1 MTQENV
7 TVLKEPQTGSN
18 GASESKKISKSKQ
31 HFELK
36 TVKHFE
42 KKVLKDDISEKE
54 WFNHYNKQYYSLIE
68 ILNNLKGIHAVGT
81 GSWNKREVGK
91 F

>member
-7 TVLKEPQTGSN
+7 TVLKEPQTVSN
-18 GASESKKISKSKQ
+18 GTSESNKISKSKQ

-42 KKVLKDDISEKE
+42 KKLLKDDISEKE
-54 WFNHYNKQYYSLIE
+54 GFVYWLYWLQYSI
-68 ILNNLKGIHAVGT
+68 V
-81 GSWNKREVGK
+81 
-91 F
+91 

>member
-18 GASESKKISKSKQ
+18 GVSESKKISKSKQ

-42 KKVLKDDISEKE
+42 KKLLKDDISEKE
-54 WFNHYNKQYYSLIE
+54 WFVYCLIFT
-68 ILNNLKGIHAVGT
+68 ISNITGIRSWKGQLEGT
-81 GSWNKREVGK
+81 RSWKI
-91 F
+91 

>member
-7 TVLKEPQTGSN
+7 TVLKEPQTVSN

-42 KKVLKDDISEKE
+42 EKLSKDDISEKE
-54 WFNHYNKQYYSLIE
+54 WFMYCLMIKL
-68 ILNNLKGIHAVGT
+68 
-81 GSWNKREVGK
+81 
-91 F
+91 

>member
-54 WFNHYNKQYYSLIE
+54 WFVYC
-68 ILNNLKGIHAVGT
+68 LNITISNITA
-81 GSWNKREVGK
+81 
-91 F
+91 